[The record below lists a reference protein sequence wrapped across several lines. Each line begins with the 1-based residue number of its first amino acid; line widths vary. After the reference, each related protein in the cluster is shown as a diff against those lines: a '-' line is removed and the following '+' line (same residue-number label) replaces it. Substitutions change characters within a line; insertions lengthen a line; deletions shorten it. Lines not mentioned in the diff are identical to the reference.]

1 MTVSVLVDPAYR
13 SQPQWRSTLGP
24 EVADLARLAGFGP
37 DPEQEMILDALF
49 ALDERGTSA
58 CFEVATVVGRQNLKT
73 GLMKQAALG
82 WLFLTEERLVI
93 WSAHNFLAAE
103 EAFRDLEI
111 LITGCASL
119 SRQVKHIHRGNGDEA
134 IELYGDRRLLF
145 KTRTKGGGRSLSGDK
160 VILDEAFALQP
171 MHMGAML
178 PTLSARPDP
187 QVLYGSSAGLAESAV
202 LRGIRDR
209 GRAGK
214 DARLAYFEWCAP
226 PQEQVCAAGAKCTH
240 ALGTEGCGCD
250 KPELW
255 QIANPQLGRRISIDF
270 MAAER
275 RALPPSEFAREHMGW
290 WDEPVGGLIPITVE
304 AWAACADEESQVQD
318 PVAIAVDVTP
328 DRSMAAIAVAGR
340 RADGLMHGE
349 LVEHRT
355 GTGWLMDRL
364 VELASRWRPCAVVLN
379 PAGPAG
385 SLEKEMNERGFKTEP
400 VGGEWRLHLVGSRE
414 YAQACGALTDDVNNG
429 RWAHADQAPLNK
441 AVEGAGTRPLAEA
454 WAWSHRNSL
463 NDISPLTAITLARH
477 GFAAHGVTEPV
488 APFAIWS

>member
-1 MTVSVLVDPAYR
+1 MTASVLVEPAHR
-13 SQPQWRSTLGP
+13 SQPRWRSTLGP

-49 ALDERGTSA
+49 AIDGRGKSA
-58 CFEVATVVGRQNLKT
+58 CFEVGAVVGRQNLKT

-82 WLFLTEERLVI
+82 WLFLTDERLVI

-111 LITGCASL
+111 LIEGCPSL
-119 SRQVKHIHRGNGDEA
+119 SRQVKHFHRGNGDEA
-134 IELYGDRRLLF
+134 IELTGDRRLLF

-171 MHMGAML
+171 MHMGALL

-214 DARLAYFEWCAP
+214 DTRLAYFEWCAP

-240 ALGTEGCGCD
+240 ALDAVGCGCD

-255 QIANPQLGRRISIDF
+255 AVANPQLGRRISVDF
-270 MAAER
+270 MASER

-290 WDEPVGGLIPITVE
+290 WDEPVGGLIPITVT

-340 RADGLMHGE
+340 RSDGLMHGE
-349 LVEHRT
+349 LVEHRA
-355 GTGWLMDRL
+355 GTGWLVDRL
-364 VELASRWRPCAVVLN
+364 VDLAETWGPCAVVLD
-379 PAGPAG
+379 PGGPAG
-385 SLEKEMNERGFKTEP
+385 SLEKELNERGFKTDAA
-400 VGGEWRLHLVGSRE
+400 GDGWRLHLTGTRE
-414 YAQACGALTDDVNNG
+414 YAQACGALVDDVNNG
-429 RWAHADQAPLNK
+429 RWRHPDQGPLNK
-441 AVEGAGTRPLAEA
+441 AVQGAQTRPLAEA
-454 WAWSHRNSL
+454 WAWSRRNSQD
-463 NDISPLTAITLARH
+463 DISPLVAVTLARH
-477 GFAAHGVTEPV
+477 GFATHGVTEEVEPWV
-488 APFAIWS
+488 AFA